1 MSNRTNILKEF
12 MLYVRANKVYWMV
25 PILVVVLILT
35 LLVFFG
41 GTAAA
46 PFIYTL
52 F

>member
-1 MSNRTNILKEF
+1 MAKRTNILKEF
-12 MLYVRANKVYWMV
+12 FLYVKENKVYWIV
-25 PILVVVLILT
+25 PIIIVVLILT

>member
-1 MSNRTNILKEF
+1 MANRTSILKEF
-12 MLYVRANKVYWMV
+12 ILYVKENKVYWMA
-25 PILVVVLILT
+25 PILIVVLILT

-41 GTAAA
+41 GTAVA

>member
-1 MSNRTNILKEF
+1 MAKRTSILKEF
-12 MLYVRANKVYWMV
+12 ILYIRKNKVYWMV
-25 PILVVVLILT
+25 PILIVVLILT